1 MKLRAALL
9 LLGLTLCIPVLAQ
22 EAKPV
27 VAEAAAA
34 SGQVTPCSFVLGNNS
49 LQTDRNCEARDLARL
64 FLIAGKPE
72 AALRILCNT
81 GQAILAFGGYS
92 DKPDDRG
99 MKQNIDANHKCL
111 QSVGLE
117 PLGGK

>member
-1 MKLRAALL
+1 M
-9 LLGLTLCIPVLAQ
+9 LCIPVLAQ
-22 EAKPV
+22 EAKPN
-27 VAEAAAA
+27 VAEVAAA
-34 SGQVTPCSFVLGNNS
+34 SGQVTSCTFALNNNT
-49 LQTDRNCEARDLARL
+49 LQSDHDCEARDVARL

-81 GQAILAFGGYS
+81 GQAIFAFGGYS
-92 DKPDDRG
+92 DKPEDRG
-99 MKQNIDANHKCL
+99 MKQSIDANHKCL